1 MHNLGDH
8 LKEMVLLLA
17 VLYLAALSLAGMS
30 AGADASANQII
41 NSYEGNLSQKEV
53 RSLDMLSFFGRS
65 GFFIAEAVKFKAPN
79 PGWKLNSVKLVAW
92 DGFNGTVESIPSSRE
107 IGLEVRDK
115 DLNLLYKFAD
125 SQLPY
130 SNYAQNATLGYPMT
144 IEVPS
149 IPVSDDFY
157 ICFYDRGAV
166 AIAFEPLNETSSNSF
181 LYIQPGNL
189 LQPADLPLG
198 ENKTLPVNWIMS
210 VTGK

>member
-1 MHNLGDH
+1 MSLQAGIKVSAEASNGLEAINLIKGYAPDIVVMDVQMPVMDG
-8 LKEMVLLLA
+8 LEATKIIKRNWPQIKVVVLTMYPNYQPEA
-17 VLYLAALSLAGMS
+17 MS

-157 ICFYDRGAV
+157 I
-166 AIAFEPLNETSSNSF
+166 
-181 LYIQPGNL
+181 
-189 LQPADLPLG
+189 
-198 ENKTLPVNWIMS
+198 
-210 VTGK
+210 